1 MPWSETTRMDER
13 QRFIELL
20 ESCRFTMTELCESFG
35 ISRKTGYKWAE
46 RYVREGVAGLEDR
59 SRAPKRCPHAT
70 EARCVEA
77 LVEERRRHPQWGPRK
92 LLDRLRRRHPGWS
105 WPAVSTAG
113 AVLKRHGLVHPRRRK
128 PRRCGE
134 ISVKPEIQASQPND
148 LWSADFK
155 GEFRLGNRELC
166 YPLTA
171 MDHVSRYLLDCRAR
185 TSVAIS
191 GARPVFEALFRR
203 FGLPRGILCDN
214 GVPFA
219 AIQAPRRLSRLSA
232 WWVRLGIR
240 PIFIQPGRPDQ
251 NGSHERMHKT
261 LKAETARPPRRSFD
275 AQQSRFDHFRVEYNT
290 ERPHEA
296 LEMDR
301 PAEHY
306 EPSPR
311 PYPEALPD
319 VEYPGHYE
327 VRRVR
332 PKGRIRWRGREL
344 FLSESLVGQALGL
357 EEVDDGLWS
366 VFFAD
371 LLLGRYDERTGETE
385 WL

>member
-113 AVLKRHGLVHPRRRK
+113 AILKRHGLVRPRRRRSG
-128 PRRCGE
+128 RRGPLA
-134 ISVKPEIQASQPND
+134 KPEIQASRPND
-148 LWSADFK
+148 LWSADYK
-155 GEFRLGNRELC
+155 GEFRLGDRRLC

-185 TSVAIS
+185 SSVAIA
-191 GARPVFEALFRR
+191 GAQPVFEALFRR
-203 FGLPRGILCDN
+203 FGLPRAILCDN
-214 GVPFA
+214 GAPFA
-219 AIQAPRRLSRLSA
+219 SIQSPRRLSRLSV
-232 WWVRLGIR
+232 WWVRLGIV
-240 PIFIQPGRPDQ
+240 PIFTQPGRPDQ
-251 NGSHERMHKT
+251 NGCHERMHKT
-261 LKAETARPPRRSFD
+261 LKAETARPPRASFA
-275 AQQSRFDHFRVEYNT
+275 AQQRRFDQFRHEYNT
-290 ERPHEA
+290 ERPHET

-306 EPSPR
+306 GPSPR
-311 PYPEALPD
+311 TYPQTLPEP
-319 VEYPGHYE
+319 EYPGHYE
-327 VRRVR
+327 VRIVR
-332 PKGRIRWRGREL
+332 SKGSIRWRGREVFCSQTL
-344 FLSESLVGQALGL
+344 AHQPLGL

-366 VFFAD
+366 IYLAD
-371 LLLGRYDERTGETE
+371 LLLGRYDERSGDTE

>member
-20 ESCRFTMTELCESFG
+20 ESCRFTMTELCDSFG

-113 AVLKRHGLVHPRRRK
+113 AILKRHGLVRPRRRR
-128 PRRCGE
+128 PRRPGPWA
-134 ISVKPEIQASQPND
+134 KPQVQSSEPND
-148 LWSADFK
+148 VWSVDFK
-155 GEFRLGNRELC
+155 GEFRLGNRRLC

-185 TSVAIS
+185 ESVAIS
-191 GARPVFEALFRR
+191 GARPVFEDLFRR
-203 FGLPRGILCDN
+203 FGLPRAILCDN
-214 GVPFA
+214 GAPFA
-219 AIQAPRRLSRLSA
+219 AIQAPCRLSRLSV
-232 WWVRLGIR
+232 WWVRLGIV
-240 PIFIQPGRPDQ
+240 PLFIQPGRPDQ
-251 NGSHERMHKT
+251 NASHERMHRT
-261 LKAETARPPRRSFD
+261 LKAATARPPSASFA
-275 AQQSRFDHFRVEYNT
+275 AQQRHFDRFRLEYNT
-290 ERPHEA
+290 ERPHET

-301 PAEHY
+301 PGERY
-306 EPSPR
+306 TPSPR
-311 PYPEALPD
+311 VYPETLAQ
-319 VEYPGHYE
+319 VEYPGHFE

-332 PKGRIRWRGREL
+332 RTGTIRWRGRDV
-344 FLSESLVGQALGL
+344 FFSESLVRERVGL

-366 VFFAD
+366 VYLAD
-371 LLLGRYDERTGETE
+371 LMLGRYDERSKEAD

>member
-20 ESCRFTMTELCESFG
+20 ESYRFTMTELCESFG

-46 RYVREGVAGLEDR
+46 RYVHEGVAGLEDR

-105 WPAVSTAG
+105 WPATSTAG
-113 AVLKRHGLVHPRRRK
+113 AILKRHGLVQPRRRRSGRSG
-128 PRRCGE
+128 PLA
-134 ISVKPEIQASQPND
+134 KPEIQANRPND
-148 LWSADFK
+148 LWSADYK
-155 GEFRLGNRELC
+155 GEFRLGNRRLC

-185 TSVAIS
+185 SSVAIA
-191 GARPVFEALFRR
+191 GAQPVFETLFRR
-203 FGLPRGILCDN
+203 FGLPRAILCDN
-214 GVPFA
+214 GAPFA
-219 AIQAPRRLSRLSA
+219 SIQSPRRLSRLSV
-232 WWVRLGIR
+232 WWVRLGIV
-240 PIFIQPGRPDQ
+240 PIFTQPGRPDQ
-251 NGSHERMHKT
+251 NGCHERMHKT
-261 LKAETARPPRRSFD
+261 LKAETARPPRASVA
-275 AQQSRFDHFRVEYNT
+275 AQQSRFDQFRHEYNT

-306 EPSPR
+306 APSPR
-311 PYPEALPD
+311 TYPQTLPEP
-319 VEYPGHYE
+319 EYPGHYE

-332 PKGRIRWRGREL
+332 SKGSIRWRGREV
-344 FLSESLVGQALGL
+344 FCSESLARQPLGL
-357 EEVDDGLWS
+357 EEIDDGLWS
-366 VFFAD
+366 VYLAD
-371 LLLGRYDERTGETE
+371 LLLGRYDERSGDTE